1 MQKLGLSGRGLQEK
15 RKGRDTLKE
24 KIFYVKPI
32 PDNIKVSDFVEVEI
46 DLEKMVELS
55 GKKSK

>member
-1 MQKLGLSGRGLQEK
+1 M
-15 RKGRDTLKE
+15 KE